1 MKCLSVETERPSK
14 NPSISLQAQV
24 FDVAKN
30 VFLPYAFLSAS
41 AVRILSGVM
50 GNSRIRTPMAL

>member
-1 MKCLSVETERPSK
+1 MKCLSVDP
-14 NPSISLQAQV
+14 PSISLQAQV
-24 FDVAKN
+24 FDAAKN
-30 VFLPYAFLSAS
+30 VFLPYAFFSAS